1 MRLTVYIDL
10 SERRFMRKKDETLRE
25 CILECAR
32 EIIDQEGPQNLSIR
46 TLSQKVGVASGT
58 IYNYFANKDEILL
71 VITEETWKHALIEMN
86 QQITAVCFTQQLRD
100 IYEFLKEEISNST
113 GALMNSLTNVQVI
126 GRQRMQSMQSVLRT
140 DIIRRIGKDE
150 QILPSI
156 WNESLSEVDF
166 ADLIIM
172 NMMENLRTN
181 APNIDCFIEVV
192 KRVVY

>member
-1 MRLTVYIDL
+1 
-10 SERRFMRKKDETLRE
+10 MRKKDETLRE

-86 QQITAVCFTQQLRD
+86 RQITAVCFTQQLRD
-100 IYEFLKEEISNST
+100 IYEFLKEEISDST